1 MSIPIFN
8 VNEMLKYDLD
18 SDEHKKYLEYLNIFN
33 KQEDGKMD
41 QYKKEI
47 TDDSYILIDKKDPNK
62 KIIINKSK
70 FIDLN
75 NYYQLIKDEISNILY
90 EIAYLLDN
98 NNIINEDKREKFD
111 ILKKKYI
118 EYNTSVKNIDKIFED
133 DKKIIDDILIEI
145 KDKYTEIIN
154 YYNFRKTFY
163 SNIEN
168 KITNEKRVYIIN
180 IFKEKGN
187 KIPDDTTIV
196 GISKKYDIN
205 VGDLDNW
212 FKWIEATYTY
222 IKLQKELFELNDKM
236 NLEIKNRDLQKRYFI
251 YQKPAIEIKTS
262 YEKKIIKKTSKLKK
276 SIIQ

>member
-18 SDEHKKYLEYLNIFN
+18 SDEYKKYLEYLNIFN
-33 KQEDGKMD
+33 KQDDGKID

>member
-33 KQEDGKMD
+33 KQDDGKMD

-118 EYNTSVKNIDKIFED
+118 EYNTSVKDIDKIFED

-154 YYNFRKTFY
+154 YYNFRKMFY

-168 KITNEKRVYIIN
+168 KITNENRVYIIN

-205 VGDLDNW
+205 ISDLDNW
-212 FKWIEATYTY
+212 FKWIEATYIY

-276 SIIQ
+276 SII

>member
-1 MSIPIFN
+1 MSIPIFD

-18 SDEHKKYLEYLNIFN
+18 SDEYKKYLEYLNIFN
-33 KQEDGKMD
+33 KQEDGKTD

-47 TDDSYILIDKKDPNK
+47 TEDSYILIDKKDPNK

-98 NNIINEDKREKFD
+98 NNIINQDKREKFD

-118 EYNTSVKNIDKIFED
+118 EYNTSVKDIDKIFED

-262 YEKKIIKKTSKLKK
+262 YEKKIIKKPSKLKK
-276 SIIQ
+276 SGI

>member
-33 KQEDGKMD
+33 KQDDGKMD

-118 EYNTSVKNIDKIFED
+118 EYNTSVKDIDKIFED

-154 YYNFRKTFY
+154 YYNFRKMFY

-168 KITNEKRVYIIN
+168 KITNENRVYIIN

-205 VGDLDNW
+205 ISDLDNW
-212 FKWIEATYTY
+212 FKWIEATYIY

-236 NLEIKNRDLQKRYFI
+236 YLEIKNRDLQKRYFI

-276 SIIQ
+276 SII

>member
-18 SDEHKKYLEYLNIFN
+18 SDEYKKYLEYLNIFN
-33 KQEDGKMD
+33 KQEDGKTD

-47 TDDSYILIDKKDPNK
+47 TEDSYILIDKKDPNK

-118 EYNTSVKNIDKIFED
+118 EYNTSVKNIDKIFEN

-205 VGDLDNW
+205 ISDLDNW